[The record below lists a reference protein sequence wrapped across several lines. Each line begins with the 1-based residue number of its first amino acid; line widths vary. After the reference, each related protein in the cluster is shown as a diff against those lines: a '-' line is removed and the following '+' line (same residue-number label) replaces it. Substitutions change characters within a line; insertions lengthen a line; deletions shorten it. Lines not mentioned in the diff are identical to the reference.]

1 MSDLPRDKYEILD
14 FIFTFLFAISMVLTA
29 LFLLNN
35 LIVSS
40 IFIIVIVLFSLIYT
54 FSWIA
59 RNPFNMYLVRTFG
72 LTNFLITFI
81 SLILFSYRLSDTLP
95 RYFSG
100 LIFLL
105 FPSGIYLVIAIIFSS
120 ISLPLDKRTGAR
132 LVFYG
137 KIKNVEIGLFGES
150 LEDRKRRNEAIAQL
164 KIVYRYKIIIVL
176 SIVFILSSF
185 AALIIGSY

>member
-1 MSDLPRDKYEILD
+1 M
-14 FIFTFLFAISMVLTA
+14 
-29 LFLLNN
+29 
-35 LIVSS
+35 
-40 IFIIVIVLFSLIYT
+40 
-54 FSWIA
+54 
-59 RNPFNMYLVRTFG
+59 
-72 LTNFLITFI
+72 
-81 SLILFSYRLSDTLP
+81 
-95 RYFSG
+95 
-100 LIFLL
+100 
-105 FPSGIYLVIAIIFSS
+105 
-120 ISLPLDKRTGAR
+120 DKRTGAR